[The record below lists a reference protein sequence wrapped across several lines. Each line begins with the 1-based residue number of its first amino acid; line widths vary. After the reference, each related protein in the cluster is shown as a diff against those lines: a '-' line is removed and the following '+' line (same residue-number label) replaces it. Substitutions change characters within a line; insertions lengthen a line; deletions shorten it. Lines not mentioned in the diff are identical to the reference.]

1 MADVIEQ
8 LTASMARTSA
18 GYAAVI
24 DGLLNVKTTS
34 ETANAAA
41 FNALHLLGHG
51 WRAVFSGCSDIDCD
65 CKVRLLA
72 EICPDVKIVP
82 VKVEASA

>member
-1 MADVIEQ
+1 MADVMEK
-8 LTASMARTSA
+8 LTASMATSA
-18 GYAAVI
+18 SGYAAVI

-34 ETANAAA
+34 ETANGAA

-72 EICPDVKIVP
+72 ELCQDVKIVP
-82 VKVEASA
+82 VKVEAA